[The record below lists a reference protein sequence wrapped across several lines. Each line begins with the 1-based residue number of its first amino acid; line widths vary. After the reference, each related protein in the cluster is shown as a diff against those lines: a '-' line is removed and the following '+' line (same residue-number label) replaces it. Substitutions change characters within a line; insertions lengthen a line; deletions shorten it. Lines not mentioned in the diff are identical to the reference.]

1 MARKHDIGDCEH
13 CNKKF
18 GYYLIHNGFN
28 DSAYAYCDACGM
40 TALLDGWKV
49 PKNVPMALHQI
60 IAAAIEPH
68 LAPCQCGG
76 SFRADAWPRCPHCQ
90 QPLSADR
97 AAGYIE
103 LQAEGAKKGWRWQ
116 RAWTGLYCIIIED
129 RVVRDIWKRPDVK
142 P

>member
-13 CNKKF
+13 CNKEF

-28 DSAYAYCDACGM
+28 ESSYAYCDACGL

-49 PKNVPMALHQI
+49 PKSVHMVPHQMI
-60 IAAAIEPH
+60 TPELEPH

-76 SFRADAWPRCPHCQ
+76 SFKAGASPRCPRCRQ
-90 QPLSADR
+90 VISAVR
-97 AAGYIE
+97 ATEYIE
-103 LQAEGAKKGWRWQ
+103 REAEGAKKGWRWQ

-129 RVVRDIWKRPDVK
+129 RVVRDVWRQPE